1 MSHRRQGICLWAALL
16 VMLSMT
22 AHAQSTDGVDP
33 YEEYGKHLRAA
44 QDVTPLKSN
53 LFGDQVSLY
62 NGQTEFDVTDIDLPG
77 NSDLPVQL
85 RRRLVINDRRKDPG
99 NLGGMG
105 EWDLEVPYIDG
116 TFTQQNGWTIGGDA
130 NLSYARCS
138 DQDSPPDTYVPPY
151 TNEGDYAQ
159 VWDGNQM
166 HIPGGVDDELLINT
180 EAKLPALADG
190 NTYPWVTKSYYRLS
204 CLAGTA
210 NGYPGEAFVAVTPNG
225 ERYTFNWAVVHTA
238 PALKMATSSGGHTY
252 SSFINRS
259 RIFLL
264 ATEVQDRFG
273 NWVKYTY
280 NSNNQLTAITA
291 NDGREI
297 DITWS
302 GNTVSSASAGSRTW
316 SYGYANGAL
325 STVTRPDGSQW
336 SYTPLSGSMMTIKGG
351 FPGDYVPPNN
361 HCQLEPDPN
370 TGAFVY
376 AVDAPSGAHATFT
389 FNYQRHYRNDVPYS
403 CMDGN
408 PYHLYPEVFTYFDNF
423 SLVSKQITGA
433 GLAALSWS
441 YDYGDGAEGNYF
453 TPSVPGPIDGNAET
467 YIPQGLCPTCLSS
480 KVVTVTEPGD
490 IIKYTFGTSYAND
503 EGRLLQTET
512 DSLTGQFAKAV
523 TNTYLADDQIAN
535 EPFPDNAG
543 RSVLPIYKNPMVARL
558 RPVIMTTTTQDGD
571 TYTHQTEAFD
581 AFAQPTQTKRFN
593 NIAGQQAIEEQTIYD
608 NDLTHWVLG
617 QPQQVDNL
625 STGETESLRVY
636 DPTTALMTSQSRFGE
651 QLLSYTYNT
660 AGQLASFTD
669 GNSHTTSL
677 SNYYRGIP
685 RLINYPDGTS
695 QSATVD
701 DYGDITAVTDQ
712 AGHTT
717 SYTYNAV
724 GWPSQIIYPTGDE
737 AAWYPKTFSFAY
749 VSGAERGI
757 PGGHWRRTVS
767 TGNDSEVTYFDA
779 MLRPL
784 LSDSSIVGTAG
795 SDITSANSYD
805 WRGLTTFAAYPVS
818 GAPDLS
824 ALTTG
829 THKAYDTLGR
839 PTTSQQDS
847 ELGTL
852 TSTIAYLSGAGV
864 QVTDPKG
871 NVTTSYA
878 QVFDQPSYDAP
889 IKVQAPAG
897 VTQTIS
903 RDLYGHPL
911 SITQS
916 GLYNGTETD
925 SVTKTLTYDAYHR
938 LCRSTE
944 PESGS
949 TVMDYD
955 GANNPAWS
963 AAGLSITGTGCGQ
976 EQVPAASKT
985 ALSYDAMNRV
995 LTIAPPAG
1003 TQSTQYTYTALGQPS
1018 QVVSGISTWAGSYNY
1033 RGMLTGESLQL
1044 VGKNAWGIGY
1054 GHDAYGS
1061 LSVISYPN
1069 GETVSYAPDARGRP
1083 TQVGNYASGIGYF
1096 ANGQVSQFIYGNGT
1110 AFVAEQNTR
1119 QMLRNFSYGNGGT
1132 PQLSEDLSYD
1142 ANGNITTVTDLTG
1155 GPRNKSFGYDAL
1167 NRLTSAQATGLW
1179 GSETYSYDPL
1189 NNLRTRLS
1197 AGQTLTYNY
1206 DVTNKLTGI
1215 SNGASTVSSFLY
1227 DNRGNVTSKNGNSL
1241 VFDQKNQLTQIPG
1254 YDSYAY
1260 DAAGRRVV
1268 KTPASGSAVE
1278 NYFYDHAGQLMYQF
1292 EPATT
1297 KTTNFIYLGSK
1308 LIARNAAYTTHV
1320 LGNIDGVNIDASN
1333 NATISGWA
1341 CSTGLPQSIGVEVF
1355 AGGPSG
1361 GGGTRITT
1369 ATANVASEPA
1379 VATAC
1384 QSSGSA
1390 YRFSVPLSSAMRS
1403 QYPGAVIYMYG
1414 DSPVGVGNLV
1424 LNASGSFTIPVNV
1437 PSTAPNLSVPASNG
1451 TGSYTVS
1458 WGGVSG
1464 ATSYTLQEQV
1474 NSGGWSTVQT
1484 SGSSSWGASGKGN
1497 GSYGYKV
1504 QGCNISGC
1512 GPWSSVA
1519 STTVL
1524 LPPSAPSSITVPPT
1538 SSGTVG
1544 VSWPA
1549 SATATSYTLQQRLGG
1564 GGWSTVYSGAATSY
1578 SSAVSAS
1585 GSYAYQVQAC
1595 NASGCSTFV
1604 ASSAV
1609 AVTLPPASAPSVSV
1623 PASNN
1628 NGSYT
1633 VSWSGVSGATSYTL
1647 QEQVNGGG
1655 WSTVQASGS
1664 TSWGAGGKGNGSYGY
1679 HAQACNVSG
1688 CGPWSSVVSTTV
1700 LLPPSAPASISVPAT
1715 SNGPIAISWAAS
1727 ATATIYGVDQSV
1739 NGGAWAQVYANSATS
1754 TTVTVGTSGSYSYRA
1769 YACNGGGCNGYATS
1783 GAVTV
1788 TIPPAS
1794 APSLSVPTSN
1804 HSGSYTVS
1812 WGGVGGATSYTLQQQ
1827 VNGGGWGTIQNS
1839 SATSLAIGG
1848 EGNGSYGYRVQACN
1862 VGGCGPWSATGTV
1875 AVTLPPAA
1883 PASVTAPSYVHGVQY
1898 YVTWSASAGATS
1910 YNVQKTNYSLGTTT
1924 IVATTSA
1931 TSATM
1936 AAPNSS
1942 ESLQYAVQACSAAGC
1957 SAFTYAS
1964 NGTQTDPPGPIR

>member
-1 MSHRRQGICLWAALL
+1 MISRRQGICLWAVLL
-16 VMLSMT
+16 VLLSVT
-22 AHAQSTDGVDP
+22 AHAQSTSGVEP
-33 YEEYGKHLRAA
+33 YEEFGKHLRAA
-44 QDVTPLKSN
+44 EEVTPLTSS

-62 NGQTEFDVTDIDLPG
+62 NGATEFDITDIDLPG
-77 NSDLPVQL
+77 NSALPVQL
-85 RRRLVINDRRKDPG
+85 RRRMEINDRRKDPG
-99 NLGGMG
+99 NIGGLGD
-105 EWDLEVPYIDG
+105 WDLEVPYIVG
-116 TFTQQNGWTIGGDA
+116 TFTSQNGWTIGGDA

-138 DQDSPPDTYVPPY
+138 NQGAPDTYVPPF
-151 TNEGDYAQ
+151 TNEGNYAQ
-159 VWDGNQM
+159 VWDGNLL
-166 HIPGGVDDELLINT
+166 HIPGGVDDELLANT
-180 EAKLPALADG
+180 EAKLPAMTDG
-190 NTYPWVTKSYYRLS
+190 NTYPWVTKSYYRLG

-210 NGYPGEAFVAVTPNG
+210 NGYPGEAFVAVTPSG
-225 ERYTFNWAVVHTA
+225 ERYTFDWAVVHTA
-238 PALKMATSSGGHTY
+238 PALKVAKST
-252 SSFINRS
+252 FISRS

-264 ATEVQDRFG
+264 ATKVQDRFG
-273 NWVKYTY
+273 NWVTYTY
-280 NSNNQLTAITA
+280 SGDHLTKILA

-302 GNTVSSASAGSRTW
+302 GNTVVSANAGSRTW
-316 SYGYANGAL
+316 SYGYTNGAL

-336 SYTPLSGSMMTIKGG
+336 SYAVTSGALITIKGG
-351 FPGDYVPPNN
+351 FPDDYVPPNT
-361 HCQLEPDPN
+361 HCQLEMDPN
-370 TGAFVY
+370 TGSFVY
-376 AVDAPSGAHATFT
+376 SVGAPSGAQGTFT
-389 FNYQRHYRNDVPYS
+389 FNYQRHYRNDVPFS
-403 CMDGN
+403 CIDGN
-408 PYHLYPEVFTYFDNF
+408 ANHLYPDVDDFFDNF
-423 SLVSKQITGA
+423 TLVSKQITGA
-433 GLAALSWS
+433 GLGTLNWS
-441 YDYGDGAEGNYF
+441 YDYGDGSGGYF
-453 TPSVPGPIDGNAET
+453 TPSAPGPINGSAET
-467 YIPQGLCPTCLSS
+467 YIPLGLCPTCLSS
-480 KVVTVTEPGD
+480 KIVTVTEPGD
-490 IIKYTFGTSYAND
+490 VIKYTFGSSYANN
-503 EGRLLQTET
+503 EGRLLQTQT
-512 DSLTGQFAKAV
+512 TSLTGQVAKTV
-523 TNTYLADDQIAN
+523 TNTYLPDDQIASQ
-535 EPFPDNAG
+535 PFPDNAG
-543 RSVLPIYKNPMVARL
+543 RSLLPISKNPMVARL
-558 RPVIMTTTTQDGD
+558 RPVVTTTTVQDGD

-581 AFAQPTQTKRFN
+581 AFAQPTQVKRFN
-593 NIAGQQAIEEQTIYD
+593 SIAGQQAIEEQTIYD
-608 NDLTHWVLG
+608 NDLVHWVLG
-617 QPQQVDNL
+617 LPQQVNNL
-625 STGETESLRVY
+625 TTGETESQRVY
-636 DPTTALMTSQSRFGE
+636 DPATALMQSQSRFGE
-651 QLLSYTYNT
+651 LLLSYAYN
-660 AGQLASFTD
+660 AQGQLASFTD

-749 VSGAERGI
+749 VGGAERGI

-767 TGNDSEVTYFDA
+767 TGNDNEVTYFDA

-784 LSDSSIVGTAG
+784 LSDSYIAGTAG

-824 ALTTG
+824 VLTTG
-829 THKAYDTLGR
+829 THKTYDTLGR
-839 PTTSQQDS
+839 LTQSQQDS

-852 TSTIAYLSGAGV
+852 TSTTAYLTGAGV

-871 NVTTSYA
+871 NVTTSYG

-889 IKVQAPAG
+889 ILIQAPVG

-938 LCRSTE
+938 LCRTTE

-949 TVMDYD
+949 SVMDYD

-963 AAGLSITGTGCGQ
+963 AAGLSITGAGCGQ
-976 EQVPAASKT
+976 EQVTAAAKT
-985 ALSYDAMNRV
+985 AFSYDAMNRV

-1018 QVVSGISTWAGSYNY
+1018 QVVSGISTWAGNYNY

-1069 GETVSYAPDARGRP
+1069 GETVGYAPDARGRP
-1083 TQVGNYASGIGYF
+1083 TQVGSYASGIGYF
-1096 ANGQVSQFIYGNGT
+1096 ANGQVSQFVYGNGT

-1119 QMLRNFSYGNGGT
+1119 QMLSNFSYGAGGT
-1132 PQLSEDLSYD
+1132 PQLSEDFSYD

-1167 NRLTSAQATGLW
+1167 NRLTSAQAAGLW

-1215 SNGASTVSSFLY
+1215 SNGTSTVNSFLY

-1254 YDSYAY
+1254 YDSFAY
-1260 DAAGRRVV
+1260 DAAGRRVT

-1278 NYFYDHAGQLMYQF
+1278 DYFYDQGGQLMYQF

-1297 KTTNFIYLGSK
+1297 KTTNLIYLGSK
-1308 LIARNAAYTTHV
+1308 LIARNAAYTTYV

-1341 CSTGLPQSIGVEVF
+1341 CSAGLTQSIGVEVF

-1384 QSSGSA
+1384 QSTGTA
-1390 YRFSVPLSSAMRS
+1390 YRFSVQLTSTLRS
-1403 QYPGAVIYMYG
+1403 QYPGAAIYMYG

-1424 LNASGSFTIPVNV
+1424 LNGSGSFTIPVNV
-1437 PSTAPNLSVPASNG
+1437 PSTAPSLSVPANNG
-1451 TGSYTVS
+1451 TGSYTLS
-1458 WGGVSG
+1458 WSGVSG
-1464 ATSYTLQEQV
+1464 ATSYTLQEQI
-1474 NSGGWSTVQT
+1474 NGGGWSTVQT
-1484 SGSSSWGASGKGN
+1484 SGSTSWGASGKGN
-1497 GSYGYKV
+1497 GSYGYQV
-1504 QGCNISGC
+1504 QGCNASGC

-1524 LPPSAPSSITVPPT
+1524 LPPPAPASITVPPT
-1538 SSGTVG
+1538 SSGNVG

-1549 SATATSYTLQQRLGG
+1549 SATATSYTLQQRLNG
-1564 GGWSTVYSGAATSY
+1564 GGWSTVYNGGTTSY
-1578 SSAVSAS
+1578 SSVVSAS
-1585 GSYAYQVQAC
+1585 GSYTYQVQAC
-1595 NASGCSTFV
+1595 NASGCSAFV
-1604 ASSAV
+1604 ASGAV

-1628 NGSYT
+1628 NGSYA
-1633 VSWSGVSGATSYTL
+1633 VSWSGVTGATSYTL
-1647 QEQVNGGG
+1647 QEQVNGGV

-1664 TSWGAGGKGNGSYGY
+1664 ASWGAAGKGNGSYGY
-1679 HAQACNVSG
+1679 HVQACNVSG
-1688 CGPWSSVVSTTV
+1688 CGPWSSVASTTV
-1700 LLPPSAPASISVPAT
+1700 LLPPPAPASISVPAT
-1715 SNGPIAISWAAS
+1715 SNGAIAISWAAS

-1739 NGGAWAQVYANSATS
+1739 NGGAWAQVYANSPTS
-1754 TTVTVGTSGSYSYRA
+1754 TTVTVGASGSYSYRA
-1769 YACNGGGCNGYATS
+1769 YACNGGGCNGYAS
-1783 GAVTV
+1783 SSAVTV

-1794 APSLSVPTSN
+1794 APSLSVPASN
-1804 HSGSYTVS
+1804 NNGSYTVS
-1812 WGGVGGATSYTLQQQ
+1812 WGGVSGATSYTLQEQ
-1827 VNGGGWGTIQNS
+1827 VNGGGWSTVQTGGNTSWGTS
-1839 SATSLAIGG
+1839 GR
-1848 EGNGSYGYRVQACN
+1848 GNDSYGYHVQACN
-1862 VGGCGPWSATGTV
+1862 VGGCSPWSGVGTV
-1875 AVTLPPAA
+1875 IVTWPPAA
-1883 PASVTAPSYVHGVQY
+1883 PTTVTAPSYVHGVTY

-1910 YNVQKTNYSLGTTT
+1910 YNVQKTNYDLGTTV

-1931 TSATM
+1931 TSTTRP
-1936 AAPNSS
+1936 APASS

-1957 SAFTYAS
+1957 SAFKYAP
-1964 NGTQTDPPGPIR
+1964 NGTATDPPGPIH